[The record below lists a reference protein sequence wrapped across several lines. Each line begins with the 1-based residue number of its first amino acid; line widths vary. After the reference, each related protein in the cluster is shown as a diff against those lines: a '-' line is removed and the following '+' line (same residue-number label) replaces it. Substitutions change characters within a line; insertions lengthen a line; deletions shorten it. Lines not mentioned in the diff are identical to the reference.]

1 MGLLEDAV
9 KHGSQEREFSCG
21 LRRVLRSA
29 SIAAAAEQTGLSLRQ
44 VEIAALREGIIPEHY
59 LRNFAAYT
67 FGEQILLLES
77 AVFLVGLGGLGGH
90 LLEIMGRAGVG
101 FITALDG
108 DVFEAHNLNRQLLS
122 TTNFVGRPKAEAA
135 AKRMAAINPAVNFK
149 AYEQYLEVETNGS
162 VRDFE
167 LRRGLERAD
176 LVVDAL
182 GGLKDRLGLQNA
194 AARADIPM
202 VTAALAGNTGWVA
215 TVLPGHPGPAD
226 FLGSG
231 NAAEDLLGTP
241 APAVALAASI
251 QAAETL
257 RILRGHPPTLAGKML
272 LFDLDANTFETVT
285 L

>member
-1 MGLLEDAV
+1 MGLLEDAL
-9 KHGSQEREFSCG
+9 KLGSQERDFPGG
-21 LRRVLRSA
+21 LRQVLDGPGVA
-29 SIAAAAEQTGLSLRQ
+29 NVAEQTGLSLRQ

-59 LRNFAAYT
+59 LRNFDAYT
-67 FGEQILLLES
+67 FSEQIRLLES
-77 AVFLVGLGGLGGH
+77 SVFLVGLGGLGGF

-108 DVFEAHNLNRQLLS
+108 DLFEAHNLNRQFLS
-122 TTNFVGRPKAEAA
+122 TMDFVGRPKAEAA
-135 AKRMAAINPAVNFK
+135 TKRMVAINPSVNFK
-149 AYEQYLEVETNGS
+149 AYNQYLEVESNGS
-162 VRDFE
+162 VSDFE
-167 LRRGLERAD
+167 LRRALKRAD

-194 AARADIPM
+194 AARAEITM
-202 VTAALAGNTGWVA
+202 ITAALAGNTGWVA

-226 FLGSG
+226 FLGTG
-231 NAAEDLLGTP
+231 NADEDLLGTP

-251 QAAETL
+251 QAAEIL
-257 RILRGHPPTLAGKML
+257 RILRGHPPALAGKML